1 MTNRSQNE
9 LIKWCFKQIN
19 DGFNPFYIVT
29 IHLENPNDWIQTKRE
44 TFNNP
49 LGYKDRYGLNTKVDG
64 MHLSAMNFIERMSLK
79 YWSFRRGNDDL
90 VSKDLQK
97 AINVI
102 LYKYYG
108 IKRLDKYGDSI
119 NRLAFLEL
127 GKQCSERQ
135 LHAHIL
141 LPKRL
146 GGDSPEE
153 LDLVLAQLS
162 NKIKSVSKVR
172 TQHMKTIDTLIVD
185 DKYKMYNTPQKRVSA
200 YCCKET
206 NDDHFSLDIWNS
218 KPIRKSLCHQ
228 K

>member
-1 MTNRSQNE
+1 MNKYKKE
-9 LIKWCFKQIN
+9 LTEWALEQVDC
-19 DGFNPFYIVT
+19 GFDPFYLVT
-29 IHLENPNDWIQTKRE
+29 IHLENPNDWIRIKRE
-44 TFNNP
+44 TYNNP
-49 LGYKDRYGLNTKVDG
+49 LGYQDRYGMNTKVDG
-64 MHLSAMNFIERMSLK
+64 INLSAMNFIERMSLK

-127 GKQCSERQ
+127 GKQRSEKH

-141 LPKRL
+141 LPKRPQE
-146 GGDSPEE
+146 DSPEE

-162 NKIKSVSKVR
+162 NKVKSVSKVR
-172 TQHMKTIDTLIVD
+172 TPHMKIIDTLIVD
-185 DKYKMYNTPQKRVSA
+185 DKYKMYNTAQKRVCA

-206 NDDHFSLDIWNS
+206 NKDHISLDIWNS
-218 KPIRKSLCHQ
+218 KPIRK
-228 K
+228 

>member
-1 MTNRSQNE
+1 MDNKYKKG
-9 LIKWCFKQIN
+9 LIEWCFNQLN
-19 DGFNPFYIVT
+19 NGFNPFYLVT
-29 IHLENPNDWIQTKRE
+29 IHLENPNDWIRTKRE
-44 TFNNP
+44 THNNP
-49 LGYKDRYGLNTKVDG
+49 LGYQDRYGLNTKVDG
-64 MHLSAMNFIERMSLK
+64 IQLSAMNFIERMSLK

-108 IKRLDKYGDSI
+108 IKRLDKYGDTI

-127 GKQCSERQ
+127 GKQKSEKQ

-146 GGDSPEE
+146 QGDSPEE

-162 NKIKSVSKVR
+162 NKVKSVSKVR
-172 TQHMKTIDTLIVD
+172 TPHMDTIDTLIFD
-185 DKYKMYNTPQKRVSA
+185 DKYKMYNTPQKRVCA

-206 NDDHFSLDIWNS
+206 KKDHIPLDILNS
-218 KPIRKSLCHQ
+218 KPIRK
-228 K
+228 

>member
-1 MTNRSQNE
+1 MTNRLQNE

-19 DGFNPFYIVT
+19 DGFDPFYLAT
-29 IHLENPNDWIQTKRE
+29 IHLENPNDWIRTKRE
-44 TFNNP
+44 THNTP
-49 LGYKDRYGLNTKVDG
+49 LGCQNRYGLNTKVDG
-64 MHLSAMNFIERMSLK
+64 IQLSAMNFIERMSLK

-108 IKRLDKYGDSI
+108 IKRLHKYGDSI

-127 GKQCSERQ
+127 GKQRSEKQ

-141 LPKRL
+141 LPKCL
-146 GGDSPEE
+146 QGDSPEE

-162 NKIKSVSKVR
+162 NKVKSVSKVR
-172 TQHMKTIDTLIVD
+172 TPHMDTIDTLIVD
-185 DKYKMYNTPQKRVSA
+185 DKYKMYNTAQKRVCA

-206 NDDHFSLDIWNS
+206 NKDHISLDIWNS
-218 KPIRKSLCHQ
+218 KPIRK
-228 K
+228 

>member
-1 MTNRSQNE
+1 MKNRSQNE

-19 DGFNPFYIVT
+19 DGFDPFYIVT

-64 MHLSAMNFIERMSLK
+64 IHLSAVNFIERMSLK

-146 GGDSPEE
+146 GGDCPEE

-162 NKIKSVSKVR
+162 NKVKSVSKVR
-172 TQHMKTIDTLIVD
+172 TPHMKTIDTLIVD
-185 DKYKMYNTPQKRVSA
+185 DKYKMYNTAQKRVCA

-206 NDDHFSLDIWNS
+206 NKDHISLYIWNS
-218 KPIRKSLCHQ
+218 KLIRK
-228 K
+228 